1 MAYYKYI
8 HFLEHED
15 GPEYDSAHEAGAAAP
30 FSGIYHCEACGSSVT
45 AAYALPLP
53 AHDHH
58 QHSRNKAKFDGA
70 WLLNRII
77 GKIWNDPPTIISSGL
92 AMTDCRAKTG
102 SAMPKFARASL
113 SFERSFGVS
122 LMTIR

>member
-15 GPEYDSAHEAGAAAP
+15 SPEYDSAHEAGAAAP
-30 FSGIYHCEACGSSVT
+30 FSGIYHCAACGSSVT

-58 QHSRNKAKFDGA
+58 QYSPQQGRIR
-70 WLLNRII
+70 WRLVVNRII
-77 GKIWNDPPTIISSGL
+77 GKISEFKQPALPV
-92 AMTDCRAKTG
+92 
-102 SAMPKFARASL
+102 PKVCERLTPL
-113 SFERSFGVS
+113 SFARSFGS
-122 LMTIR
+122 SR